1 MRLVPP
7 FVAEILEKLEAA
19 GHEAWCVGGCVRDTL
34 LGRVPADWDVCTSA
48 LPQETKAAL
57 GGMPT
62 AEVGAGYGTVTALT
76 AGGPVEITTYR
87 KEGAYSDHRRPD
99 RVTFSKSIE
108 DDLRRRDFTINAM
121 AGHPGRGLRDPLGGQ
136 KDLHMQILR
145 CVGCPARRFDE
156 DALRILR
163 CLRFAAVLGFGIEEN
178 TEKAL
183 MDLSNLLKTVSPERV
198 QAEMDK
204 LLVGACADKVLHI
217 YADVFRALFPEGI
230 CADVSGAP
238 LEPDARWAALLRGVP
253 EAEPVLCR
261 LRFPNRRRK
270 AILAHLAGD
279 PLTLEHLE
287 IKGRDLLELGY
298 APGPRVGEA
307 LHRLLKDVQD
317 GVLPNERSALLGA
330 LCSPQAKADG

>member
-1 MRLVPP
+1 MKQIPA
-7 FVAEILEKLEAA
+7 FVAEILEALEAA

-34 LGRVPADWDVCTSA
+34 LGRDPADWDVCTSA

-57 GGMPT
+57 GGTPT
-62 AEVGAGYGTVTALT
+62 AEAGVSYGTVTALT

-99 RVTFSKSIE
+99 RVAFSKSIE
-108 DDLRRRDFTINAM
+108 DDLQRRDFTINAM
-121 AGHPGRGLRDPLGGQ
+121 AVHPLRGLRDPLGGQ
-136 KDLHMQILR
+136 RDLHRKLLR
-145 CVGCPARRFDE
+145 CVGGPARRFGE

-163 CLRFAAVLGFGIEEN
+163 CLRFAAVLGFGIEES
-178 TEKAL
+178 TKKAL
-183 MDLSNLLKTVSPERV
+183 SDLSGLLKTVSAERV

-204 LLVGACADKVLHI
+204 LLAGAYAEDVLRR
-217 YADVFRALFPEGI
+217 YADVFRVLFPEGI

-238 LEPDARWAALLRGVP
+238 PEPDARWAALLKGVP

-261 LRFPNRRRK
+261 MRFSNRRRK
-270 AILAHLAGD
+270 AILAHIAGD
-279 PLTLEHLE
+279 PLPLERLE

-307 LHRLLKDVQD
+307 LRKLLKDVQD

-330 LCSPQAKADG
+330 LCSPQAKADR